1 MQFFVN
7 ITPFNL
13 VDLCFQVWKTGSIN
27 QAHRQQL
34 RSALLAESLSEY
46 DQIIIN
52 RMLYAVRRGWLKV
65 VS

>member
-1 MQFFVN
+1 MQCFVK
-7 ITPFNL
+7 ISPYNL
-13 VDLCFQVWKTGSIN
+13 IDLCYQVWETGSIN

-34 RSALLAESLSEY
+34 KLALLAESLSEY

-65 VS
+65 AS